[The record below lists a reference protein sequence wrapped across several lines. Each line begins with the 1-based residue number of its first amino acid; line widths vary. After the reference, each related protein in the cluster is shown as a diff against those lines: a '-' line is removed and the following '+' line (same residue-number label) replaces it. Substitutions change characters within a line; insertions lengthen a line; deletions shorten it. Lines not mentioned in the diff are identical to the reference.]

1 MNFGGTIRLNKFGVC
16 IVTFLLFLLIF
27 YITSSYR
34 SDAEK
39 KKVVSL
45 RKLLIASIET
55 AIKGGKE
62 VDTVYRSANLKER
75 VKGKTKEG
83 ADELVTG
90 ADDKSN
96 CAMYYSLTHTF
107 PDITV
112 ISEESSL
119 ESECRTHQTLEL
131 DQNVLDNNKDLE
143 DEEVSVSDVKV
154 WIDPLDATQ
163 EFTEQLLQYVTT
175 MVCVSVKGEPVI
187 GVIHFPFG
195 EEPRTNW
202 AWVRKGESSD
212 IKKKATRTID
222 EAVLSIIVSRSHK
235 GEVERVVKEGLGN
248 NVSIISAGGAG
259 YKSLEVASRNVTA
272 YVHTTEIKKWDIC
285 AGNAIINALGGK
297 MTTLKNEVI
306 TYGSPSEKVNHGGLL
321 ATLVKHEQILDQ
333 LKSIIKSS

>member
-34 SDAEK
+34 NDSEK

-62 VDTVYRSANLKER
+62 VVTAHGSSDLNER

-83 ADELVTG
+83 ANELITA
-90 ADDKSN
+90 ADDRSN

-107 PDITV
+107 PDITI
-112 ISEESSL
+112 ISEESSS
-119 ESECRTHQTLEL
+119 ESGCRTHQTLEL
-131 DQNVLDNNKDLE
+131 DQNVLDNNKELG
-143 DEEVSVSDVKV
+143 DEEVLVSDVKI

-175 MVCVSVKGEPVI
+175 MVCVAVKGEPVI

-202 AWVRKGESSD
+202 AWVGKGVSSD
-212 IKKKATRTID
+212 IKKKSTRTV
-222 EAVLSIIVSRSHK
+222 EETNFSIIVSKSHK
-235 GEVERVVKEGLGN
+235 GEVEKVVKEGLGN
-248 NVSIISAGGAG
+248 NVSIISAGGSG

-272 YVHTTEIKKWDIC
+272 YVHTTDIKKWDIC
-285 AGNAIINALGGK
+285 AGNAIINALSGK
-297 MTTLKNEVI
+297 MTTLKNDVI
-306 TYGSPSEKVNHGGLL
+306 TYGSPSEIVNHDGLL
-321 ATLVKHEQILDQ
+321 ATLAKHNTILDR
-333 LKSIIKSS
+333 LKSVIKDS